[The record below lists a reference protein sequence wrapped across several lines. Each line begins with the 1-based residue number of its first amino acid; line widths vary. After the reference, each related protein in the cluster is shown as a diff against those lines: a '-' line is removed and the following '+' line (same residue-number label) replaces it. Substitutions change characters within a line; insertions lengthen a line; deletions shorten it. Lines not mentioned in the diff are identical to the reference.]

1 MLFIQIIQFKDGESK
16 ESLFLKGILECCQE
30 RKQDR
35 SYEYEGGEDF
45 KYQNLTE
52 EQIRIQQKNFTE
64 ALDTADYVIV
74 KQSIISSDSEQG
86 KSKKQSRG
94 SWSQNK
100 AGQFVK
106 TDQDVVN
113 NQDKHFNQMKIY
125 VIDLNEGGKLTIS
138 EQTIPQDFR
147 DLSRSLV
154 MKPISNSILNYS
166 EAPKTFKQCAKSIRE
181 ITSQRAEICSRLR
194 INKQYCR

>member
-1 MLFIQIIQFKDGESK
+1 MTLFQNTIHLKNPIQGWIIKGIT
-16 ESLFLKGILECCQE
+16 FLKGILECCQE
-30 RKQDR
+30 RKYDR

-45 KYQNLTE
+45 KNQNLTE

-74 KQSIISSDSEQG
+74 KQSIISSDFEQG

-138 EQTIPQDFR
+138 EQTIPQGFQR
-147 DLSRSLV
+147 F
-154 MKPISNSILNYS
+154 IQIFGY
-166 EAPKTFKQCAKSIRE
+166 ETYFKLHLK
-181 ITSQRAEICSRLR
+181 LL
-194 INKQYCR
+194 